1 MTPTRELSGELYR
14 LASEMRREEGC
25 TTMDPAIVEA
35 AAMRLD
41 EQTVQINELQR
52 RSRAHHGVPSQ
63 PLQSG
68 TVGGPMGPPIG
79 WYTPVVVEV
88 YAIGSGVTLPGER
101 SDLAG
106 REGTLELE
114 ANGQLFVFDPLAA
127 RVTERLI
134 SAVEGNI
141 TAVGQTIEAVDE
153 AKRSE
158 VGFQGHVGIP
168 PKTAILS
175 LPQGY
180 GKTTMAHA
188 LARWLGCTCVFDEW
202 HPGLELQ
209 QGALHLTNA
218 QLHAVEVPA

>member
-1 MTPTRELSGELYR
+1 MTPTRELSGQLYR

-41 EQTVQINELQR
+41 EQTVQINDLQR
-52 RSRAHHGVPSQ
+52 RLRAQHSVPSQ

-68 TVGGPMGPPIG
+68 AVGGPMGWPVG
-79 WYTPVVVEV
+79 GYTPVVVEV
-88 YAIGSGVTLPGER
+88 YAIGTGVTLPGKC

-114 ANGQLFVFDPLAA
+114 ANGQFFVFDPLAA
-127 RVTERLI
+127 RVAQGFI
-134 SAVEGNI
+134 PAVEGDI
-141 TAVGQTIEAVDE
+141 AAVGQTVEAVDE
-153 AKRSE
+153 TERSE

-180 GKTTMAHA
+180 GKSTMGQA
-188 LARWLGCTCVFDEW
+188 LARWLGCSHVVDEW
-202 HPGLELQ
+202 HPGLELDF
-209 QGALHLTNA
+209 GALHLTNME
-218 QLHAVEVPA
+218 LPA